1 MAIRIETRQPSA
13 LIVVLS
19 LIIVIVAIIAHIT
32 PIRSVPWL
40 TTYHF
45 WIAIAGYA
53 LLLWR
58 TLF

>member
-1 MAIRIETRQPSA
+1 MAIRIDTRQPSA

-19 LIIVIVAIIAHIT
+19 IIIVVAAIIAHIA
-32 PIRSVPWL
+32 PIRAMPWL

-45 WIAIAGYA
+45 WIAVAGYA